1 MLKYENIDDRIKM
14 MNYHRTRDMINLM
27 MYFPDISP
35 IRDLTIVE
43 DIEDY
48 KNNYDYCKTLSS
60 ERNDTLRSKPSMKSI
75 ETSGGNSNIEELFKK
90 VKEIDSD
97 GVIVLFNLSHEPSQR
112 YQRYAGISVGIS
124 LNSGVYID
132 AVGKGFDGREVSKGI
147 VTHERYFIPWFDII

>member
-48 KNNYDYCKTLSS
+48 KNNYDYCKTL
-60 ERNDTLRSKPSMKSI
+60 
-75 ETSGGNSNIEELFKK
+75 
-90 VKEIDSD
+90 
-97 GVIVLFNLSHEPSQR
+97 
-112 YQRYAGISVGIS
+112 Y
-124 LNSGVYID
+124 
-132 AVGKGFDGREVSKGI
+132 
-147 VTHERYFIPWFDII
+147 

>member
-48 KNNYDYCKTLSS
+48 
-60 ERNDTLRSKPSMKSI
+60 I
-75 ETSGGNSNIEELFKK
+75 
-90 VKEIDSD
+90 
-97 GVIVLFNLSHEPSQR
+97 
-112 YQRYAGISVGIS
+112 
-124 LNSGVYID
+124 
-132 AVGKGFDGREVSKGI
+132 
-147 VTHERYFIPWFDII
+147 